1 VDVPLEFRTA
11 RLELRR
17 LTRAHLDDLVELD
30 ADPEVMRFISGGV
43 PNPRSL
49 YESEI
54 LARMTG
60 WDDEPFGFL
69 AVYEGDTFQGWF
81 HLRPSV
87 ADATVLELGYRLRRA
102 AWGRGLAT
110 EGALALLTHAFDT
123 LDQPAVDACAHPDNA
138 ASIHVLQKCGMRF
151 VGTFMHPRVP
161 LEVVRYLVDREQ
173 WRARGPA

>member
-1 VDVPLEFRTA
+1 MAVPLEFRTA

-17 LTRAHLDDLVELD
+17 LTRDHLDDLVALD
-30 ADPEVMRFISGGV
+30 ADPEVMRFISGGA

-49 YESEI
+49 YETEI

-69 AVYEGDTFQGWF
+69 AVYEGGTFQGWF

-87 ADATVLELGYRLRRA
+87 ADAAILELGYRLRRA

-110 EGALALLTHAFDT
+110 EGALALLTHAFDA

-138 ASIHVLQKCGMRF
+138 ASIHVLRKCGMRF

-161 LEVVRYLVDREQ
+161 LEVVHYLVDREQ